1 MRLIIKLICN
11 YSYSIGHL
19 FVHSNFFFIILVHAI
34 QNDCIHDP
42 TLFHHPLHYDQL
54 KAEIEQ
60 RLASQI
66 PAEPRS
72 LYDPV
77 RASIAYGG
85 KRARPILTALSAG
98 SKTQPSVWLP
108 AAVAVELLHTFTLV
122 HDDIMDNATIR
133 RGQPAIHVAFGLNE
147 AILSG
152 DVIVALATECIAQ
165 HPQSKS
171 MIAEFSIGFRGVCEG
186 QALDEDFENRDD
198 VSMEDYLT
206 MIGLKT
212 SRIFE
217 LSAVLGAIAGGGI
230 YQEELRRFARE
241 LGLAFQLQ
249 DDLLDLTG
257 TAEFGKTIGGDI
269 LEGKRTALFVLAM
282 DQYDTCS
289 GAERD
294 LLDRLRERRS
304 TSEEI
309 APIRELFARL
319 GVLKEVAGMVSHHAD
334 HAMEQLSVIQDLEMR
349 ENLFTYSKQ
358 IIGTARAATHANQ

>member
-1 MRLIIKLICN
+1 MQPDQIK
-11 YSYSIGHL
+11 
-19 FVHSNFFFIILVHAI
+19 A
-34 QNDCIHDP
+34 
-42 TLFHHPLHYDQL
+42 
-54 KAEIEQ
+54 KIEQ
-60 RLASQI
+60 NLASCI
-66 PAEPRS
+66 PEEPRS

-85 KRARPILTALSAG
+85 KRARPMLTAFSSGSAA
-98 SKTQPSVWLP
+98 SDIDWLP

-122 HDDIMDNATIR
+122 HDDIMDNASIR

-152 DVIVALATECIAQ
+152 DVMVALAIECLAQ
-165 HPQSKS
+165 HPRSGAMLS
-171 MIAEFSIGFRGVCEG
+171 EFSLGFRGVCEG

-217 LSAVLGAIAGGGI
+217 LSAVLGAIAGGGA
-230 YQEELRRFARE
+230 YKEELRRFARK

-282 DQYDTCS
+282 DRYPECS
-289 GAERD
+289 SGERD
-294 LLDRLRERRS
+294 LLDRLRERRA
-304 TSEEI
+304 TVEDV
-309 APIRELFARL
+309 APIRELFKRL
-319 GVLKEVAGMVSHHAD
+319 GVLEIVAGMVSHQID
-334 HAMEQLSVIQDLEMR
+334 QAMEQLSMIEDSEMR
-349 ENLFTYSKQ
+349 ENLVEYSRQ
-358 IIGTARAATHANQ
+358 MIGTARALTHAGR

>member
-1 MRLIIKLICN
+1 M
-11 YSYSIGHL
+11 
-19 FVHSNFFFIILVHAI
+19 VHGIH
-34 QNDCIHDP
+34 NDCIHDP

-54 KAEIEQ
+54 KAEIE
-60 RLASQI
+60 RNLALRI
-66 PAEPRS
+66 PEEPRS

-98 SKTQPSVWLP
+98 SHTPTSDWLP
-108 AAVAVELLHTFTLV
+108 AAVVVELLHTFTLV

-133 RGQPAIHVAFGLNE
+133 RGQPAIHVAYGLNE

-152 DVIVALATECIAQ
+152 DVIVALAMECLAQ
-165 HPQSKS
+165 HPESKT
-171 MIAEFSIGFRGVCEG
+171 MLAEFSIGFRGVCEG

-198 VSMEDYLT
+198 VSMKDYLT
-206 MIGLKT
+206 MIELKT

-217 LSAVLGAIAGGGI
+217 LSAVLGAIAGAGVHI
-230 YQEELRRFARE
+230 EELRRFARE

-282 DQYDTCS
+282 DRYDTCS
-289 GAERD
+289 GAERE

-304 TSEEI
+304 TVEDV
-309 APIRELFARL
+309 PLIRELFKRL
-319 GVLKEVAGMVSHHAD
+319 GVLDAVAGMVSHHAD
-334 HAMEQLSVIQDLEMR
+334 QAMEQLSVIQDSEMR
-349 ENLFTYSKQ
+349 ENLFAYSKQ
-358 IIGTARAATHANQ
+358 IIGTARTATPVSQ